1 MSGKRKRK
9 LETTI
14 SAAHEEK
21 KPTCQEIDLSV
32 DIGTKDKNSLNDPI
46 ESSETIKF
54 VNCTYCKGKIASLK
68 NFKDVINHTLLCDA
82 PFVPVKYGYIRNK
95 IITFSY
101 ENDTPLF
108 RWTYKKDFNPK
119 RKVPRSFTF
128 YECLECRNSNQFQ
141 SHHEYEHLIEH
152 QKDAHDIEY
161 SSEFLSKKKMKAP
174 QKVILKVKTQEI
186 ILNSEDKNDCAEYVE
201 KTSQIQTL
209 EITKTKLE
217 TELASVKKAL
227 EESKIDCVEKTNKI
241 QALRFAKAKFET
253 EVASTQK
260 ALEEKKVECIE
271 KNSKIQTL
279 EISEIKLKTEITSAQ
294 KALEESKAEAKVELE
309 KVEHQLQTEVA
320 SKKSLEESNTKYRK
334 LRQDWAVKVYQSDPR
349 NEDLDNLLS
358 LEPEKLFKKYERII
372 KFNDS
377 NMVKVEEGNDNST
390 IKDKKLHLQILQ
402 RELYEK
408 ELDGIM
414 DVLKMPSVDR
424 VYTNILPMIRN
435 LLEQVDTDHYTNA
448 VENLINE

>member
-358 LEPEKLFKKYERII
+358 LEPEKLFKKYEQIM

-377 NMVKVEEGNDNST
+377 NVVKVEGEIDDTMKG
-390 IKDKKLHLQILQ
+390 KKLNLQIQQ

-408 ELDGIM
+408 EVDGIM
-414 DVLKMPSVDR
+414 DVLKMPSEDR
-424 VYTNILPMIRN
+424 VYTNILPMIKN
-435 LLEQVDTDHYTNA
+435 LLEQVDTEHYTNA
-448 VENLINE
+448 VENLIN